1 MPVSYDSRKLVK
13 LTNQERKIKADLKAA
28 IDNQTPEETLAE
40 WQNSLKKYDAGLE
53 TVFDQAKWKEKK
65 SGQAKFDNLAA
76 FETT

>member
-28 IDNQTPEETLAE
+28 IDNQTPEETLVE

-53 TVFDQAKWKEKK
+53 TVFDQTKLAKWKEK
-65 SGQAKFDNLAA
+65 NLVRRSLII
-76 FETT
+76 